1 MGFIKRSSSA
11 TVSQPVISAPTD
23 VSHTSWNNVRR
34 PLSAISCSN
43 NSEDTIQYD
52 DSSSASMKQSYRL
65 SSAYSCND
73 IQKLQPLAPR
83 SRQSS
88 IVSLTPALETS
99 SLKLQ
104 RAPSPKKQLWNK
116 LDLASTTS
124 QSTKRSFFSRHS
136 KQRSLTIGSINVT
149 NAPLLNPSKKLSKH
163 SSVSLDQKTLAKSLS
178 SADARPKHSLGS
190 ISSPVTS
197 SFVHRRHISK
207 ESHLSCLDS
216 DSSNITR
223 NHSSASLYNIFSEN
237 TVQSGSNTCPAS
249 PSTFPLP
256 VSYSDFTP
264 STRLPAGKQQNIPQS
279 PTISITPCTP
289 TSAKTMSRTFDHFRH
304 SSLESNE
311 NDDFVDKENMGPV
324 RKSFHDLDQT
334 IHSDHTLSNLEQ
346 PPFPELQTS
355 FGNYI
360 YDDEDDNYLVEGI
373 DDSLGQWISISNSD
387 GLTFP
392 SINTGSVSSGSLPGS
407 TRHSTCNSISSNFS
421 TSHQSNQQLLN
432 PIRPRSISQVSQAS
446 VSLSLNGVPLSHLD
460 KHPSSTS
467 HPFNLKPEPDHPK
480 QHNNEPIVSQ
490 NPNNNNLV
498 QTSLS
503 QSSSSTETTSFSVQ
517 IVSDGSAVSNSP
529 VDDSFSDMDEH
540 SSDKSCVLSEHNN
553 EYSVS
558 KPFFCKQVLPGK
570 VQVIKSHGVVWI
582 GEPENSKQT
591 ATAAA
596 LDALTNENRTF
607 SEETSLAALESCRV
621 GTLAPESPTSTCSS
635 AASTNSASCSA
646 TLHCSKSS
654 IKINSANN
662 NSSIKPPSFNSCKN
676 IADSAETNN
685 EMVSTPQAA
694 PNKDPLYLS
703 PYGNSSCTSLS
714 SIINLNDIY
723 STAKNTSF
731 DMTSQ
736 QSSTPSFSSY
746 YIWQDEASTIFMDDG
761 GDDDYQTNG
770 IYSFHPNHGFLH
782 RTGLSHLSVP
792 KTVLSPDPLISS
804 ESSIL
809 SVSLDSQSLNPI
821 SSLTLQHDLFGRVV
835 DSNASHLHPSVLQP
849 ELKIDGSESFDSTEK
864 KQFINQIRKSDHD
877 VDSYDCDKTQDD
889 LGTIFKNKNPYTPK
903 LTTGT
908 SHRDA
913 RVY

>member
-1 MGFIKRSSSA
+1 MGFIKRSSA
-11 TVSQPVISAPTD
+11 AVSQPVISAPTD

-43 NSEDTIQYD
+43 NEDTIQYD

-88 IVSLTPALETS
+88 IVSLTPALEVL
-99 SLKLQ
+99 SLKPQ

-116 LDLASTTS
+116 LDSASTTS

-136 KQRSLTIGSINVT
+136 KQRSLTVGSINVN

-207 ESHLSCLDS
+207 ESHLSYLDS

-237 TVQSGSNTCPAS
+237 NVQNGSNTCPAS

-256 VSYSDFTP
+256 VSYSDLTS

-279 PTISITPCTP
+279 PTVSITPCTP
-289 TSAKTMSRTFDHFRH
+289 TSAKTMSRTLDYFRH
-304 SSLESNE
+304 SSLESDQH
-311 NDDFVDKENMGPV
+311 DDFDKENLGPV
-324 RKSFHDLDQT
+324 QKSFHDLDQT
-334 IHSDHTLSNLEQ
+334 IHSDHTLSNHKQL
-346 PPFPELQTS
+346 PFPELQTS

-373 DDSLGQWISISNSD
+373 DNSLGQWISISNSD

-392 SINTGSVSSGSLPGS
+392 SINTGSVSSGSMPGS
-407 TRHSTCNSISSNFS
+407 TRHSTCNSVSSNFS
-421 TSHQSNQQLLN
+421 PSHPSNQQLLN
-432 PIRPRSISQVSQAS
+432 PIRPRSISQVSQAG

-460 KHPSSTS
+460 KPSLTS
-467 HPFNLKPEPDHPK
+467 HPFNLNSEPDQPK

-490 NPNNNNLV
+490 NPTNDNLV

-517 IVSDGSAVSNSP
+517 TISDGSAVTNSP
-529 VDDSFSDMDEH
+529 VDGSFSDMDEY
-540 SSDKSCVLSEHNN
+540 SSDKSYVLSKHNN
-553 EYSVS
+553 ESSVS

-570 VQVIKSHGVVWI
+570 VQVIKSHGVVWV
-582 GEPENSKQT
+582 GESENSKQT
-591 ATAAA
+591 ATAAT
-596 LDALTNENRTF
+596 LDALTNENRVL
-607 SEETSLAALESCRV
+607 SEETSLAASESCRV

-635 AASTNSASCSA
+635 AASTSSASCSA

-654 IKINSANN
+654 INKINSANN

-703 PYGNSSCTSLS
+703 PYGNSPCTSLS

-736 QSSTPSFSSY
+736 QLSTPSFSSY

-782 RTGLSHLSVP
+782 RAGLSHLSVP
-792 KTVLSPDPLISS
+792 KTVLSSDPLLSP

-821 SSLTLQHDLFGRVV
+821 SSLTLQHDLFSRVV

-849 ELKIDGSESFDSTEK
+849 ELKIDGSESFESTEK

-877 VDSYDCDKTQDD
+877 VDSYDCDKSPND